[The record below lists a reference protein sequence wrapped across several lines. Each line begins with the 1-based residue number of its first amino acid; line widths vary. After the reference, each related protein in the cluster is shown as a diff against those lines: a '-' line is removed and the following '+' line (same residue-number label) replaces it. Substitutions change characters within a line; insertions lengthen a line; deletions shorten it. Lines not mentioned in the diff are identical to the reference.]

1 MAATTPGQIDY
12 IVLVALRGGL
22 RMEARGMRLSNN
34 RPSALSVARRD
45 GITTKRTARE
55 ALVDV
60 IEAIK
65 VHPDAPHNQ

>member
-12 IVLVALRGGL
+12 IKLCALRGAL
-22 RMEARGMRLSNN
+22 RMEARGMKMSRGQ
-34 RPSALSVARRD
+34 SALSVARRD
-45 GITTKRTARE
+45 GITTKRTARG
-55 ALVDV
+55 ALEDV